1 MKGTALITGGAGFI
15 GRHLHTA
22 LAEQGLRVVGVDLA
36 GVGRPHEWDGDWFE
50 TDIRDSARVRVVMDQ
65 SRPDYVFHL
74 AALTKSD
81 SLSDL
86 VTDNL
91 IGTQSVLDAVVA
103 ACPKARVL
111 VAGSSAEYGLVTA
124 DALPIREDHPLRPL
138 SPYGLSKVAQGLL
151 AAQYVERHG
160 LDVVRTRTFNL
171 TGPREP
177 QMLVCSAFA
186 RQIVEIKLGRRP
198 ERIEVGNLASGRDFV
213 DVRDAVRA
221 YCLAAEKGDCG
232 HVYNVCSGRSV
243 TVRDVLATL
252 MGSAGID
259 LPVHQ
264 VASRYSKWDVP
275 IQMGAADKLFRLTG
289 WTPGI
294 SLEQSLR
301 DLLDDWYARL
311 LAE

>member
-1 MKGTALITGGAGFI
+1 MTGTALITGGAGFI

-22 LAEQGLRVVGVDLA
+22 LAMQGLRVVGVDLP
-36 GVGRPHEWDGDWFE
+36 GVGRPLEWDGDWFE
-50 TDIRDSARVRVVMDQ
+50 MDIRDSASVRVVMDQ

-74 AALTKSD
+74 AALIKSD
-81 SLSDL
+81 SLRDL

-103 ACPKARVL
+103 SCPKARVL
-111 VAGSSAEYGLVTA
+111 VAGSSAEYGLVTEG
-124 DALPIREDHPLRPL
+124 ALPIREDHPLRPL

-221 YCLAAEKGDCG
+221 YCLAAEQGISG

-264 VASRYSKWDVP
+264 VPSRYSKWDVP

-294 SLEQSLR
+294 GLEQSLR

-311 LAE
+311 VAE